1 MADASVMAPHPR
13 VYVQQPSSVPTVRVM
28 VRAASPQRLSWVEK
42 ELGRGNALIQYGRQ
56 IEHVVSALIEAPPPR
71 PQVLVVDF
79 DAITAVDILQ
89 LHSVRDHGWC
99 GRIIGLGVV
108 PPPLRASLGIERVL
122 NTPFVAD
129 SLRDAIAEIG
139 FEAMTSVIP
148 VMLDDAEPASVVR
161 ARHTQVAVARVR
173 TR

>member
-1 MADASVMAPHPR
+1 
-13 VYVQQPSSVPTVRVM
+13 M
-28 VRAASPQRLSWVEK
+28 VHAANAHRSLWVEK
-42 ELGRGNALIQYGRQ
+42 ELGRGNAVMQLGRHV
-56 IEHVVSALIEAPPPR
+56 EHVVSALTEDPPPR

-79 DAITAVDILQ
+79 DAISAVDLLQ
-89 LHSVRDHGWC
+89 LHSIREHGWC

-139 FEAMTSVIP
+139 FETQTKAIP
-148 VMLDDAEPASVVR
+148 VMIDDAEHASAVR
-161 ARHTQVAVARVR
+161 AQHTKVAVARSR